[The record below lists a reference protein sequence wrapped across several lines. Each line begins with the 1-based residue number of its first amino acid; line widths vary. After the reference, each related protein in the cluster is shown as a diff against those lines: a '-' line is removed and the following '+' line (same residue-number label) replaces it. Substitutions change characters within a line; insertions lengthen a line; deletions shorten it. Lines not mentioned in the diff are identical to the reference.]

1 MSDPART
8 ERGSG
13 ALGILFLVL
22 ATACFAVLDTGVKY
36 VGAFVPVLL
45 AVWFRYV
52 FQALTVSVV
61 MLPMRGRS
69 LLKTEHPRFQMLR
82 GCLLLT
88 VSALSFVSLQF
99 IPVGAFTA
107 FVMTTPLV
115 VTLLAA
121 LFLKERVST
130 LRWML
135 VIGGF
140 AGALMVVQP
149 GRDIVGWAS
158 LLPLVMVFTYAWF
171 QILTSKMARTED
183 PMTMHFYTG
192 WVGALLCSLLL
203 PLIWQA
209 IPDTRTLAVLCL
221 IGLMGTVG
229 HFLLIQAFA
238 RAPASTLSPYLYAQ
252 IGFAMFCGWWVFQH
266 VPSTLELT
274 GIAFIVVCGA
284 SASWLTARENR
295 LPIEPPEP

>member
-1 MSDPART
+1 
-8 ERGSG
+8 
-13 ALGILFLVL
+13 
-22 ATACFAVLDTGVKY
+22 
-36 VGAFVPVLL
+36 
-45 AVWFRYV
+45 
-52 FQALTVSVV
+52 
-61 MLPMRGRS
+61 
-69 LLKTEHPRFQMLR
+69 
-82 GCLLLT
+82 
-88 VSALSFVSLQF
+88 VSALRWVL
-99 IPVGAFTA
+99 VG
-107 FVMTTPLV
+107 
-115 VTLLAA
+115 
-121 LFLKERVST
+121 
-130 LRWML
+130 
-135 VIGGF
+135 GGF

-158 LLPLVMVFTYAWF
+158 LLPLVMVFSYAWF

-192 WVGALLCSLLL
+192 WVGALLSSLLL

-209 IPDTRTLAVLCL
+209 IPDGSTLAVLCL

-252 IGFAMFCGWWVFQH
+252 IGFAMFCGWMVFNH
-266 VPSTLELT
+266 VPNALELT

-284 SASWLTARENR
+284 TASWLTARENR